1 MGKQPRLLQYP
12 EEYKSIERESIASTR
27 APIVRTY
34 DALREH
40 LHTVDDACK
49 VATSG
54 FFNPLHKNHISN
66 IISSKCLNQQLL
78 ADVQFP
84 QTIHLT
90 VIVNGDW
97 STRKKLGGP
106 LFMSAESRADIVCA
120 LKGVDLVMVHDVEE
134 EHQGSIIG
142 LGLFDIWTKGGD
154 RDFASLPQ
162 EEQRAIIKTDTVVV
176 TGVGDE
182 KYEGTRDEVS
192 SSKLRAAA
200 NQDI

>member
-1 MGKQPRLLQYP
+1 M
-12 EEYKSIERESIASTR
+12 
-27 APIVRTY
+27 
-34 DALREH
+34 
-40 LHTVDDACK
+40 
-49 VATSG
+49 
-54 FFNPLHKNHISN
+54 
-66 IISSKCLNQQLL
+66 
-78 ADVQFP
+78 
-84 QTIHLT
+84 
-90 VIVNGDW
+90 NGDW